1 MWPQHVQY
9 FRGHITGL
17 VFTCSL
23 RVLNSLPVLC
33 SHVRCECFWQTLNPS
48 GCHAYLRS
56 TSDSVWIDVFRAC
69 IPEARFTLELKV
81 LYEGGNGKPVC
92 AVSLPGS
99 WSGATWWGILRGRSL
114 PTVQVCRTEITR
126 VLFSTS
132 AHVEVSGCR

>member
-1 MWPQHVQY
+1 M
-9 FRGHITGL
+9 FA
-17 VFTCSL
+17 
-23 RVLNSLPVLC
+23 LNAFGELLTIL
-33 SHVRCECFWQTLNPS
+33 FWRTLDQS
-48 GCHAYLRS
+48 GCYRYLRS
-56 TSDSVWIDVFRAC
+56 ASDSVWIDVFCAY

-81 LYEGGNGKPVC
+81 LYERGNGTPLC
-92 AVSLPGS
+92 AVSSPGS